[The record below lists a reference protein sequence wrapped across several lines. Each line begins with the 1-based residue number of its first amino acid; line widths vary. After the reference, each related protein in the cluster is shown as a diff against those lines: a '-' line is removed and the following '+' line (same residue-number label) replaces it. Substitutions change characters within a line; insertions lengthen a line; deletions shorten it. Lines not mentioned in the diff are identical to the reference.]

1 MKILLS
7 LALIAVLLLFPR
19 STSQAAVSALRIWGL
34 DVVPSLFPYMVLS
47 RMLATGFRARRIPV
61 DVSAW
66 VLGLMGGSPS
76 GAAVL
81 AAYADEVPN
90 QKLPALCALTGCI
103 SPMFLLNTVAG
114 WAKDALFGRLL
125 LASHLIA
132 AVLSYLIIQS
142 FCAETDVP
150 PPRAAGEQSD
160 SDNPIVQS
168 VSAVLNVGGCII
180 FFSVA
185 AAACAQLLPF
195 LSQPQQAILHGIL
208 EVSGG
213 LHAILAAPLPLTF
226 KYALCA
232 GVAGF
237 GGLSILFQ
245 NDCFLKPIGVR
256 FSSLLAFGLIR
267 ALIASAAMMF
277 MLHVLM

>member
-7 LALIAVLLLFPR
+7 LALIAVLLLFPD

-47 RMLATGFRARRIPV
+47 RMLASGFRARRIPA

-66 VLGLMGGSPS
+66 ALGLMGGSPS

-81 AAYADEVPN
+81 AAYADRIPSR
-90 QKLPALCALTGCI
+90 KMLSLCALTGCI
-103 SPMFLLNTVAG
+103 SPMFLLNTVSL
-114 WAKDALFGRLL
+114 WANDALFGRLL

-142 FCAETDVP
+142 FCARKDAP
-150 PPRAAGEQSD
+150 APRSVSEQSG

-168 VSAVLNVGGCII
+168 VSAVLSVGGCII

-185 AAACAQLLPF
+185 AAACVQILPF
-195 LSQPQQAILHGIL
+195 LTKTQQAILHGVL

-213 LHAILAAPLPLTF
+213 LHAILAAPLPLNL
-226 KYALCA
+226 KYTLCA
-232 GVAGF
+232 GIAGF
-237 GGLSILFQ
+237 SGLSILFQ
-245 NDCFLKPIGVR
+245 NDSFLRPLGVR
-256 FSSLLAFGLIR
+256 FSSLLVFGLIR
-267 ALIASAAMMF
+267 ALIASAAMLL
-277 MLHVLM
+277 MLHLFM